1 LSPTRRWRC
10 CGERLTGTPPLSPR
24 QSVFRHNL
32 FCHCAP
38 RAPGAPRLA
47 TWARAGADAR
57 ARAGRA
63 GGLDDG
69 EAKFGKFSLEER
81 SKIERETV
89 NKCARRPPARARPP
103 LLLLLLLLPP
113 PPPSGAQCG
122 PG

>member
-1 LSPTRRWRC
+1 MQYAIKDPVLARRAW
-10 CGERLTGTPPLSPR
+10 P
-24 QSVFRHNL
+24 
-32 FCHCAP
+32 P
-38 RAPGAPRLA
+38 RARTA
-47 TWARAGADAR
+47 ARAASVAQQSIEEHAAAGDRVSTR

-89 NKCARRPPARARPP
+89 NKCARRPPARARPLP
-103 LLLLLLLLPP
+103 LLLLLLPPP